1 MRFSTSTLMALVAAV
16 ATYASPV
23 AKRQSSSIDDVT
35 ILNYACESNAVFSIA
50 RADLSQ

>member
-35 ILNYACESNAVFSIA
+35 ILNYACAFDSEATNHT
-50 RADLSQ
+50 R